1 MNIHYGVHVIYSYMT
16 SIYVW
21 YLTYMV
27 YVDTMYL
34 YIYKIRLHVNL
45 QNSTLSI
52 AFICH
57 TSDISTNSLQIATN
71 HLTKKRKLSET

>member
-34 YIYKIRLHVNL
+34 YEIK
-45 QNSTLSI
+45 T
-52 AFICH
+52 ACEF
-57 TSDISTNSLQIATN
+57 A
-71 HLTKKRKLSET
+71 K